1 MDMSCKI
8 RRLRRIF
15 KGRWRR
21 FKNDHREGLE
31 IAEDIIGAVSIFV
44 FLYLMY
50 LDLWILGD
58 QSLNHILNIVSA
70 DHGSTNQFN
79 IKVGHT

>member
-1 MDMSCKI
+1 MDMGRKI

-15 KGRWRR
+15 KRRWRR

-50 LDLWILGD
+50 LDLWILG
-58 QSLNHILNIVSA
+58 IGV
-70 DHGSTNQFN
+70 
-79 IKVGHT
+79 